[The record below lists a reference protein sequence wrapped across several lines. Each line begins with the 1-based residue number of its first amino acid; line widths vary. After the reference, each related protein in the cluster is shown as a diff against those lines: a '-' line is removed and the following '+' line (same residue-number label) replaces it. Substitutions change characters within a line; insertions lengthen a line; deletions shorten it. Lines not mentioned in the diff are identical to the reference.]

1 MRLGALSAA
10 EGRPHGRLG
19 GARAGAVRAMGLA
32 GLAVLGATLASAAP
46 VATVRTEPE
55 PKSADHLYGY
65 VASSQEVLYFYRPPS
80 VPEQVKAYVDFIWS
94 GLRVKPSVTK
104 SPAVAPARQ
113 PGPGPTEEQQRSA
126 GLATLALAAGVWLA
140 HRVRQRRK
148 RPAASLARLP
158 EAKSFPYSRFARPAL
173 ERAAA
178 PPAPPA
184 ARPPLR
190 LPTLSDLKGSLSA
203 IPMGAVLQ
211 MLGAECATGVLHMEQ
226 EDGGTLG
233 QLVLVEG
240 RILDASARG
249 QRGRDAFFDLFSHRK
264 GAFRF
269 SVETSAASQVTI
281 QEDMVSLLLEAHRR
295 MDEAMAGA
303 AAGPRAA

>member
-1 MRLGALSAA
+1 
-10 EGRPHGRLG
+10 
-19 GARAGAVRAMGLA
+19 MGLA
-32 GLAVLGATLASAAP
+32 GLALLGASIASAEP
-46 VATVRTEPE
+46 VATVRTTPE
-55 PKSADHLYGY
+55 PSAADHLYGY

-94 GLRVKPSVTK
+94 GLRVKAPVAK
-104 SPAVAPARQ
+104 APAVAPARQ
-113 PGPGPTEEQQRSA
+113 AGPGPTEEQQRSA

-140 HRVRQRRK
+140 HRVRQRRR
-148 RPAASLARLP
+148 RPVASLARLP
-158 EAKSFPYSRFARPAL
+158 EAKSFPYSRFARPEM
-173 ERAAA
+173 ERASAS
-178 PPAPPA
+178 PAPAA

-190 LPTLSDLKGSLSA
+190 LPALSDLKGSLSA

-226 EDGGTLG
+226 EDGGALG
-233 QLVLVEG
+233 QLILVEG
-240 RILDASARG
+240 RILDARARG

-269 SVETSAASQVTI
+269 SIETSAASQVTI

-295 MDEAMAGA
+295 MDESLAVTA
-303 AAGPRAA
+303 ASPRAA

>member
-1 MRLGALSAA
+1 MRLDALSAV
-10 EGRPHGRLG
+10 EGLPRGRPG
-19 GARAGAVRAMGLA
+19 GVRAGAVRTALMGLA
-32 GLAVLGATLASAAP
+32 ALALLGAACAAQ
-46 VATVRTEPE
+46 VATVRTVPE
-55 PKSADHLYGY
+55 PSAADHLYGY

-94 GLRVKPSVTK
+94 GLRVKSPVTK
-104 SPAVAPARQ
+104 APAVAPARQ
-113 PGPGPTEEQQRSA
+113 AGPGPTEEQQRSA

-173 ERAAA
+173 ERTYA

-190 LPTLSDLKGSLSA
+190 LPALSELKGSLSA

-211 MLGAECATGVLHMEQ
+211 MLGAESATGVLHMEQ

-269 SVETSAASQVTI
+269 SVESSAASQVTI

-295 MDEAMAGA
+295 MDEEMAGMT
-303 AAGPRAA
+303 AGHRAA

>member
-1 MRLGALSAA
+1 MRRDVLSAA
-10 EGRPHGRLG
+10 EGRPRGRLG
-19 GARAGAVRAMGLA
+19 GVRAGVVRAARTGLA
-32 GLAVLGATLASAAP
+32 GLALFGATCAAP
-46 VATVRTEPE
+46 VATVRTVPE
-55 PKSADHLYGY
+55 PKAADHLYGY
-65 VASSQEVLYFYRPPS
+65 VASSQEVFYFYRPLS

-94 GLRVKPSVTK
+94 GLRVKPPVAK
-104 SPAVAPARQ
+104 APAVAPAR
-113 PGPGPTEEQQRSA
+113 PGGPGPTEEQQRSA

-140 HRVRQRRK
+140 HRVRQRRN
-148 RPAASLARLP
+148 RQTASPARLP
-158 EAKSFPYSRFARPAL
+158 EAKSFPYSRFAWPAL
-173 ERAAA
+173 ERACA

-184 ARPPLR
+184 TRPPLR

-226 EDGGTLG
+226 EDGGALG

-240 RILDASARG
+240 RILDARARG

-295 MDEAMAGA
+295 LDEAIAGSTA
-303 AAGPRAA
+303 SHRAA